1 MFMQAATCNIK
12 EAVSMNTHEK
22 AEMLKKKLVAIGITT
37 EEELDKRLQETSI
50 DISLFVNVPQ
60 PKEQTA

>member
-1 MFMQAATCNIK
+1 MQAATCNIK

>member
-1 MFMQAATCNIK
+1 MT
-12 EAVSMNTHEK
+12 THER